1 MRIAIAGAGIGG
13 LAAALALSADGHD
26 VCVYEA
32 APELLPLGVGINLLP
47 HAALILEGYGVVD
60 RLLQSGVETRELV
73 YHNRY
78 GQRIWAEPRGRFAG
92 FDAPQISL
100 SRGALHLGLLEMV
113 EQRFSRDR
121 VVRDRRLAAFSQ
133 DDSRVDMQFTDMSG
147 GAHAASAD
155 ILVCADGI
163 HSAARASLYPGEGRP
178 IYSGRTL
185 WRATSFA
192 KPYLTGATMIMAG
205 HQDQKFV
212 CYPIEPVRADGLQRI
227 NWIAELRI
235 EEFRRR
241 EDWNREGR
249 LEDFYPRFKSWK
261 FDWLD
266 IPGLIAGADVIYEY
280 PMVDRDPLPQMEPW
294 ADDAPRRCG
303 ARDVSDRLERREP
316 GDPRCR
322 CAGHERC
329 ARTRIRWRPS
339 PPMRRVRLPATA
351 AIVRANRQ
359 NGPEHC
365 MQLAEERSPDRLRPD
380 RGRLCRRRTA
390 GDGRPLQGSD
400 RNEARHI
407 RSQAMT
413 IETKPLMDFEVEV
426 GKPVTIDAGAQGR
439 RFIPITG
446 GRVSGQWTGSVVPGG
461 ADWQIIWPDG
471 RLDLEARY
479 ALDIDGHGLV
489 EVLSQ
494 GVRHRPAGCAGSAW
508 PRRSRRSVTLL
519 FPDVDALPRDGAGTG
534 TPECDHRT
542 CQRRT
547 RQEPRA
553 PFGLRSPLISSAT
566 CRRK

>member
-249 LEDFYPRFKSWK
+249 LEDFYPRFKSWE

-266 IPGLIAGADVIYEY
+266 IPALIAGADVIYEY
-280 PMVDRDPLPQMEPW
+280 PMVDRDPLPKWSHGRMTLLG
-294 ADDAPRRCG
+294 DAAHAMYPIGSNG
-303 ARDVSDRLERREP
+303 ASQAILDVDALVRALRENANP
-316 GDPRCR
+316 V
-322 CAGHERC
+322 AALAAYEQ
-329 ARTRIRWRPS
+329 
-339 PPMRRVRLPATA
+339 VRLPATA

-365 MQLAEERSPDRLRPD
+365 MQLAEERSPAGFDRIEDVFVEGEL
-380 RGRLCRRRTA
+380 
-390 GDGRPLQGSD
+390 
-400 RNEARHI
+400 
-407 RSQAMT
+407 QAMADRYKVLT
-413 IETKPLMDFEVEV
+413 GMKRDTS
-426 GKPVTIDAGAQGR
+426 GAQR
-439 RFIPITG
+439 
-446 GRVSGQWTGSVVPGG
+446 
-461 ADWQIIWPDG
+461 
-471 RLDLEARY
+471 
-479 ALDIDGHGLV
+479 
-489 EVLSQ
+489 
-494 GVRHRPAGCAGSAW
+494 
-508 PRRSRRSVTLL
+508 
-519 FPDVDALPRDGAGTG
+519 
-534 TPECDHRT
+534 
-542 CQRRT
+542 
-547 RQEPRA
+547 
-553 PFGLRSPLISSAT
+553 
-566 CRRK
+566 